1 MRNSSQQRRQPQ
13 QEEDDFDVIDV
24 PVIEGEDEQ
33 VQPQQSAAQQER
45 DREIARRA
53 AMEKQ
58 R

>member
-33 VQPQQSAAQQER
+33 VQPQQSAAQHER